1 MHKQA
6 IELNLPPEQV
16 LSVIEAKRAFDRY
29 AVSRVGSQGLMQV
42 IPFSKD
48 KIGRGDD
55 NLTHSPT
62 NLRYG
67 CHILRFYLDQKDQN
81 LNRALAAYNGP
92 SGILRYPHKA
102 RAAWGNRWRNAP
114 FDW

>member
-29 AVSRVGSQGLMQV
+29 AVSRVGSQGLMQGM
-42 IPFSKD
+42 PFSRD

-62 NLRYG
+62 NLHYG
-67 CHILRFYLDQKDQN
+67 CHILPFHLDREDQN
-81 LNRALAAYNGP
+81 LTRALAAYKGS
-92 SGILRYPHKA
+92 SGIPRYPNEVHA
-102 RAAWGNRWRNAP
+102 TWGTLWP
-114 FDW
+114 IPPLDW